1 MNRTFADE
9 GHDSRDRFHRSPPPL
24 SCSSPTLFHMLESA
38 AELMMVHCDFQA
50 AFNACNAGLESLARQ
65 EPEDRNRSEEI
76 KTGFCILGI
85 QALAELNQWEGVFS
99 WVLQHYGHQDNVPAK
114 IMQMCILLYS
124 KVKQPA
130 VMQQATRV
138 WLRNPQNVQAV
149 GFRLVAELYLLHIL
163 VPLGHLDEARELVGG
178 DVGRNTF
185 TEEQRR
191 KALDVV
197 EEISR
202 QNQEGLM
209 SPEGTP
215 DSGAGE
221 SQPNSIQRCFAGSL
235 FRKVEAVFRT
245 FYRKCL
251 RTGSDSSV
259 LQKLFLAAIL
269 LYMLL
274 FRLDPALPS
283 SYMWIFKLLQLIKQT
298 WRATFTS
305 SRPLV

>member
-1 MNRTFADE
+1 VMNRTFADE

-65 EPEDRNRSEEI
+65 ESEEI

-221 SQPNSIQRCFAGSL
+221 SQPNSIQT
-235 FRKVEAVFRT
+235 VFRT

-298 WRATFTS
+298 WRGGKLYFKA
-305 SRPLV
+305 